1 MSGTADVVNHLSS
14 LVERTSVDVPEGVND
29 PLIPY
34 ITRAIGNLRP
44 ANKSQVILA
53 GQIWIILGQAIIES
67 FVPDVPLDP
76 TVEQSCQTKLNS
88 SLRSRLNAEL
98 RSYVVAEKRITG
110 NEKTVVIDSI
120 RTELQDIDDEVDASR
135 VWDYDARND
144 KLTAFYQEVHRFLA
158 NVMRAQKIDGLAN
171 DLATKG
177 SRTEIAL
184 AEEENFQAAAHAFV
198 KRLEESYGI
207 LDDLVQPICT
217 AVQAIRLGL
226 RLMAQEAIQHQAASK
241 AERQVALVK
250 QLTSFPS
257 VSALEALA
265 ADRHDHQPSRET
277 AGELLLQLRSINM
290 LVNAGHSIPAIADD
304 LNTLY
309 GRISA
314 LWRID
319 QEAIKRQQQVTES
332 LYRQRTTEEDVE
344 SDEVVEER
352 ELAQLFPTYEGD
364 QSPPETPDSTG
375 PKSTFVKDAHVL
387 GVYRSHLALFRLPNA
402 DAEKRAWSAD
412 RKLVVSR
419 LLSEHRSAFDQDLD
433 RTSRA
438 YQLLALSSESQNGAA
453 VDADL
458 QYNFYMSPN
467 RPEITRALHILRR
480 LRSRLTVI
488 LEEWPDQIRLQHI
501 IDRCDYTQSMPAVSP
516 VARMLAAME
525 QLLDVVQDWET
536 YANRDNSLATFR
548 DEIIALI
555 IGWRKLELSA
565 WNRLLDQEVVLYD
578 AENSAWWFRLYEL
591 LIVGTESVIESFSET
606 EVADKL
612 KQHVVAALPL
622 VMELISA
629 TSCGHFGSRLRLL
642 GSFADLIVAT
652 KMQIS
657 SSSSAK
663 LWQSVVHLLRN
674 IEASYGQYVEIVQQN
689 IADRRAP
696 LEKAVRDFIKL
707 ASWKDINVNA
717 MQASARKSH
726 AQLYKTVRKFRE
738 VLRQPV
744 SSFLSV
750 PLPQLPTLQSNTAG
764 ETMSFSTSVLPERP
778 SDVPTPSFLIDAN
791 RTTQKYQRIMASED
805 QLCSSASELLE
816 DLAVDV
822 VETTEALAKETPG
835 NLTEE
840 NTKNVKNLQLRKRK
854 AFADLLKELRRLG
867 FSAKVRADQLAS
879 QCSAADI
886 LRLCPIESQ
895 TGVNGVAQ
903 ELLQRV
909 ELYHHRLDFALP
921 AMRHAMND
929 HSPDIV
935 THDLQRAH
943 GFAESVFAEAL
954 GSRKK

>member
-1 MSGTADVVNHLSS
+1 MVNHLSS
-14 LVERTSVDVPEGVND
+14 LVEQTSVDALERVNN

-34 ITRAIGNLRP
+34 ITRAIGSLRS

-53 GQIWIILGQAIIES
+53 GQIWILLGQAIIES

-76 TVEQSCQTKLNS
+76 TVEQSCQQKLNS
-88 SLRSRLNAEL
+88 SMRSRLDAEL

-110 NEKTVVIDSI
+110 NKKTAIIDSI
-120 RTELQDIDDEVDASR
+120 NNDLQNIDDEVDTSR
-135 VWDYDARND
+135 VWDYDSRND

-171 DLATKG
+171 DLATSG
-177 SRTEIAL
+177 SRSETAL

-226 RLMAQEAIQHQAASK
+226 RLVAQEAIQHQAASK

-257 VSALEALA
+257 VSALETLA

-344 SDEVVEER
+344 SDEAVEER

-364 QSPPETPDSTG
+364 QAPPETPNSTG
-375 PKSTFVKDAHVL
+375 PKSTFVKDADVL
-387 GVYRSHLALFRLPNA
+387 GVYRSHLALFRSPNA
-402 DAEKRAWSAD
+402 DAEKRAWAAD

-419 LLSEHRSAFDQDLD
+419 LLSEHRSAFDQELDL
-433 RTSRA
+433 TSRA
-438 YQLLALSSESQNGAA
+438 YQLLALSSETQNGAA

-458 QYNFYMSPN
+458 QYNFYLSPN

-555 IGWRKLELSA
+555 ISWRKLELSA

-578 AENSAWWFRLYEL
+578 AENSVWWFRLYEL
-591 LIVGTESVIESFSET
+591 LIVGTESVIESSSET
-606 EVADKL
+606 EVTDKL
-612 KQHVVAALPL
+612 KQHVDSALPL

-652 KMQIS
+652 RMQS
-657 SSSSAK
+657 SSSSSTK

-689 IADRRAP
+689 ISDRRGP

-744 SSFLSV
+744 SSFLSI
-750 PLPQLPTLQSNTAG
+750 PLPSLPTLQSNTAG
-764 ETMSFSTSVLPERP
+764 EETTSLSTSILPERP
-778 SDVPTPSFLIDAN
+778 IDIPTPSFLIDAN

-816 DLAVDV
+816 DLAVDI
-822 VETTEALAKETPG
+822 VETTEALVKETPG

-840 NTKNVKNLQLRKRK
+840 NTKNVKNLQTRKRK

-886 LRLCPIESQ
+886 LRLCPIENQ
-895 TGVNGVAQ
+895 KGVNSFAQ

-921 AMRHAMND
+921 AMRHAMNN